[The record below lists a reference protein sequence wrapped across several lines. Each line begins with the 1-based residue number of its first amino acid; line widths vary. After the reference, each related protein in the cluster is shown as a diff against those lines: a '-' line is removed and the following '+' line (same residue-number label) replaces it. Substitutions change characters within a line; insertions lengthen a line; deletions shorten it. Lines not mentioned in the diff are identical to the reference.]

1 MVDEQIVGRGVKDE
15 RVLAVMRKIPR
26 HEFLPEAI
34 RGMAYNDSALPLGEG
49 QTMSQPYMV
58 ALMTEFLGLKGS
70 ERVLEIGTG
79 SGYQAAVLAE
89 LCEKVYTVERIK
101 TLADKARATLDRL
114 GYKSVAI
121 KVYDGTYGW
130 KEMAPFDAIIVTA
143 GSPDIPAPLV
153 EQLKEGGRMVIPV
166 GDRYGQQLITV
177 VKTAEGDHHRAEH
190 PLRVRSAY
198 RQSRMERVR
207 VRGQGTGSESGV
219 RSGQESGV
227 RSSHHSH

>member
-1 MVDEQIVGRGVKDE
+1 VINFDRERKQMVDEQIVGRGVKDE

-34 RGMAYNDSALPLGEG
+34 RSMAYADNALPLGEG

-58 ALMTEFLGLKGS
+58 ALMTELLNLKGS

-101 TLADKARATLDRL
+101 SLADRARATLDRL
-114 GYKSVAI
+114 GYKRVAI

-130 KEMAPFDAIIVTA
+130 KEMAPFDAIVVTA

-153 EQLKEGGRMVIPV
+153 EQLKQGGRMVIPV
-166 GDRYGQQLITV
+166 GERYGQELIV
-177 VKTAEGDHHRAEH
+177 VDKNAEGMATSRNIPCVFV
-190 PLRVRSAY
+190 PLIGNHGWK
-198 RQSRMERVR
+198 E
-207 VRGQGTGSESGV
+207 
-219 RSGQESGV
+219 
-227 RSSHHSH
+227 

>member
-1 MVDEQIVGRGVKDE
+1 LINYGKERGRMVDEQIVSRGVKDE
-15 RVLAVMRKIPR
+15 RVLAAMRKVPR

-34 RGMAYNDSALPLGEG
+34 RGMAHSDNALPLGEG

-58 ALMTEFLGLKGS
+58 ALMTELLELKGT
-70 ERVLEIGTG
+70 ERVLEVGTG

-114 GYKSVAI
+114 GYRSVAI

-143 GSPDIPAPLV
+143 ASPEIPTPLI
-153 EQLKEGGRMVIPV
+153 EQLKEGGRMVVPV
-166 GDRYGQQLITV
+166 GERYGQDLV
-177 VKTAEGDHHRAEH
+177 KVKKTAEGIITKKSIPCVFV
-190 PLRVRSAY
+190 PLIGNHGWK
-198 RQSRMERVR
+198 E
-207 VRGQGTGSESGV
+207 
-219 RSGQESGV
+219 
-227 RSSHHSH
+227 

>member
-1 MVDEQIVGRGVKDE
+1 LIDYKQERSRMVDEQIAGRGVKDE

-26 HEFLPEAI
+26 HEFLPEGI

-58 ALMTEFLGLKGS
+58 ALMTELLGLKGA

-89 LCEKVYTVERIK
+89 LCQKVYTVERIK
-101 TLADKARATLDRL
+101 TIADKARATLDRL

-121 KVYDGTYGW
+121 KIYDGTYGW
-130 KEMAPFDAIIVTA
+130 KEMAPYDAIIVTA

-153 EQLKEGGRMVIPV
+153 EQLKEGGRLVIPV

-177 VKTAEGDHHRAEH
+177 VKTVEGMITERSIPCVFV
-190 PLRVRSAY
+190 PLIGNHGWK
-198 RQSRMERVR
+198 E
-207 VRGQGTGSESGV
+207 
-219 RSGQESGV
+219 
-227 RSSHHSH
+227 

>member
-1 MVDEQIVGRGVKDE
+1 VINADKERNRMVDEQIVSRGVQDE

-34 RGMAYNDSALPLGEG
+34 RGMAYADNALPLGEG

-58 ALMTEFLGLKGS
+58 ALMTELLGLKGP

-89 LCEKVYTVERIK
+89 LCEKVYTIERVRL
-101 TLADKARATLDRL
+101 LAYMARSTLDRL

-121 KVYDGTYGW
+121 KEYDGTYGW

-153 EQLKEGGRMVIPV
+153 EQLKVGGRMVIPV
-166 GDRYGQQLITV
+166 GDRYGQELITV
-177 VKTAEGDHHRAEH
+177 VKTAEGTVTSRSIPCVFV
-190 PLRVRSAY
+190 PLIGNHGWK
-198 RQSRMERVR
+198 E
-207 VRGQGTGSESGV
+207 
-219 RSGQESGV
+219 
-227 RSSHHSH
+227 

>member
-1 MVDEQIVGRGVKDE
+1 MVDEQIAGRGVKDE

-26 HEFLPEAI
+26 HEFLPEGI

-58 ALMTEFLGLKGS
+58 AIMTEFLGLKGT

-89 LCEKVYTVERIK
+89 LCQKVYTVERIK
-101 TLADKARATLDRL
+101 TIADKARATRDRL

-121 KVYDGTYGW
+121 KIYDGTYGW
-130 KEMAPFDAIIVTA
+130 KEMAPYDAIIVTA

-153 EQLKEGGRMVIPV
+153 DQLKEGGRMSIPV

-177 VKTAEGDHHRAEH
+177 VKTAEGVTTERSIPCVFV
-190 PLRVRSAY
+190 PLIGNHGWK
-198 RQSRMERVR
+198 E
-207 VRGQGTGSESGV
+207 
-219 RSGQESGV
+219 
-227 RSSHHSH
+227 

>member
-1 MVDEQIVGRGVKDE
+1 VINFEKERLRMVEEQIAGRGVKDA
-15 RVLAVMRKIPR
+15 RVLAAMRKVLR

-34 RGMAYNDSALPLGEG
+34 RGMAYQDSALPLGEA
-49 QTMSQPYMV
+49 QTISQPYMV
-58 ALMTEFLGLKGS
+58 GLMTELLELKGS

-101 TLADKARATLDRL
+101 MLADRARRNLDQL
-114 GYKSVAI
+114 GYQSVAI

-130 KEMAPFDAIIVTA
+130 KEMAPFDAILVTA

-166 GDRYGQQLITV
+166 GERFGQTLLKI
-177 VKTAEGDHHRAEH
+177 VKTPQGPVTERSIPCVFV
-190 PLRVRSAY
+190 PLI
-198 RQSRMERVR
+198 
-207 VRGQGTGSESGV
+207 GNHGWKD
-219 RSGQESGV
+219 
-227 RSSHHSH
+227 

>member
-1 MVDEQIVGRGVKDE
+1 VINFEKERIRMVEEQIVVRGIKDE
-15 RVLAVMRKIPR
+15 RVLNAMRKVPR

-34 RGMAYNDSALPLGEG
+34 RGMAYQDSALPLGEG

-58 ALMTEFLGLKGS
+58 AVMSELMGLSGT

-101 TLADKARATLDRL
+101 VLADRARATLDRL
-114 GYKSVAI
+114 GYRSVAI

-130 KEMAPFDAIIVTA
+130 KDMAPFDAIIVTA
-143 GSPDIPAPLV
+143 GSPDIPGPLV

-166 GDRYGQQLITV
+166 GERYEQMLIKVIKTPEGFVTDRNIPCVFVPLIGNHGW
-177 VKTAEGDHHRAEH
+177 KE
-190 PLRVRSAY
+190 
-198 RQSRMERVR
+198 
-207 VRGQGTGSESGV
+207 
-219 RSGQESGV
+219 
-227 RSSHHSH
+227 

>member
-1 MVDEQIVGRGVKDE
+1 MINYDQERRRMVDEQIVARGIQDE
-15 RVLAVMRKIPR
+15 RVLAAMRRIPR

-34 RGMAYNDSALPLGEG
+34 RGMAYTDNALPLGEG
-49 QTMSQPYMV
+49 QTISQPYMV
-58 ALMTEFLGLKGS
+58 ALMTESLRLTGT

-114 GYKSVAI
+114 GYKGVAI

-130 KEMAPFDAIIVTA
+130 KEMAPFDAIIVTG

-153 EQLKEGGRMVIPV
+153 EQLKEGGRMSIPV

-177 VKTAEGDHHRAEH
+177 IKTPEGVVTERSIPCMFV
-190 PLRVRSAY
+190 PLIGNHGWK
-198 RQSRMERVR
+198 E
-207 VRGQGTGSESGV
+207 
-219 RSGQESGV
+219 
-227 RSSHHSH
+227 